1 MKNGKMKLFFT
12 SAAGILI
19 LVIVWFSTYGMNKT
33 IDQTVS
39 VDVYK
44 DHDWSKI
51 TSSVKISG
59 NLKKTLFSASFVGTF
74 AMDAYEPSCRDGVEA
89 KIDWQD
95 GCQTIQFYYAG
106 DFSRLDVKMID
117 INQDMDHMMVVLNDG
132 TIITSL
138 DDESLFGTSSHRP

>member
-1 MKNGKMKLFFT
+1 
-12 SAAGILI
+12 
-19 LVIVWFSTYGMNKT
+19 
-33 IDQTVS
+33 
-39 VDVYK
+39 
-44 DHDWSKI
+44 
-51 TSSVKISG
+51 
-59 NLKKTLFSASFVGTF
+59 
-74 AMDAYEPSCRDGVEA
+74 MDAYEPSCRDGVEA